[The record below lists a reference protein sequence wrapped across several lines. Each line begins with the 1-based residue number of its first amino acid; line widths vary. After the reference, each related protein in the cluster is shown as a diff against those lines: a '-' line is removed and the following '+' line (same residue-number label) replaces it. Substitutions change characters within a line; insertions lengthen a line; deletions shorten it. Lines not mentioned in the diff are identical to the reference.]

1 MKKTVDHLNAGGKRV
16 LVRLDLNVPLDD
28 AGAITDDRRIRAAL
42 PTIQKLLKDGGRLVM
57 MSHLGRPDE
66 EPEQKHKYTLT
77 PVSRR
82 LSELLGKKVV
92 QLPDCVGAQV
102 SDRVATLRDGEACLL
117 ENLRFHP
124 EETIKDKK
132 AATDPKL
139 KEKKENFARQI
150 ANLGDAYVNDAFG
163 TCHRDNASMLTV
175 PSLMEGKPRVA
186 GYLVQRELKFL
197 GEALAKPMRP
207 FVCVLGGAK
216 VSDKLG
222 VIRSLLGKCDAI
234 LIGGAMAY
242 TFLAADGL
250 AVGRSLVEPD
260 LFDTARA
267 LRKEAGAKLQLP
279 VDSLAAG
286 KIAPG
291 VMTRHCPGEIPADM
305 MGLDIGP
312 LTIKSY
318 AEVLS
323 KAKTVVWNGPMGV
336 FETPPFDAG
345 TLAIAHAIA
354 EATGRGAISIV
365 GGGDS
370 AAAIDRA
377 GLANKMT
384 HISTGGG
391 ASLEFL
397 EGKPF
402 LPLDVLDEA

>member
-1 MKKTVDHLNAGGKRV
+1 M
-16 LVRLDLNVPLDD
+16 LVRLDLNVPLDE
-28 AGAITDDRRIRAAL
+28 AGHITDDRRIRAAL
-42 PTIQKLLKDGGRLVM
+42 PTVKKLLGDGGRLVL

-66 EPEQKHKYTLT
+66 EPENKHKYTLA
-77 PVSRR
+77 PVAKR
-82 LSELLGKKVV
+82 LSDLLKITVA
-92 QLPDCVGAQV
+92 QLPDCIGAPV
-102 SDRVATLRDGEACLL
+102 SGAVAKLQNGSACLL

-132 AATDPKL
+132 AVTDPKL
-139 KEKKENFARQI
+139 KDKKEKFARQI
-150 ANLGDAYVNDAFG
+150 AELGDAYVNDAFG

-175 PSLMEGKPRVA
+175 PQLMQGKPRVA

-197 GEALAKPMRP
+197 GDTLANPKRP

-222 VIRSLLGKCDAI
+222 VIRSLLSKCDTI

-242 TFLAADGL
+242 TFLAAEGSD
-250 AVGRSLVEPD
+250 VGKSLVEPD
-260 LFDTARA
+260 LFDTARE
-267 LRKEAGAKLQLP
+267 LRKEAGAKLRLP
-279 VDSLAAG
+279 VDSVVASEISPKAKTQVLE
-286 KIAPG
+286 KIPHG
-291 VMTRHCPGEIPADM
+291 F

-312 LTIKSY
+312 RTIKAY
-318 AEVLS
+318 ADVLS
-323 KAKTVVWNGPMGV
+323 GAKTVFWNGPMGV

-345 TLAIAHAIA
+345 TLAVARTIAD
-354 EATGRGAISIV
+354 ATGRGAISIV

-377 GLANKMT
+377 GVADQMT

-402 LPLDVLDEA
+402 LPLEILDDFCAA